1 MNNIPPGYQQA
12 IVTAITVF
20 LAFSLA
26 FIRFW
31 SFEAEGTWW
40 WGAIVS
46 EILLVTSILMQI
58 FVLARALNL
67 KNETKDD
74 YNKTV
79 KWFLRSVVILVIGLI
94 FSGIIYSDTFNR

>member
-12 IVTAITVF
+12 VVTAITVF

-31 SFEAEGTWW
+31 SFEATGTWW

-46 EILLVTSILMQI
+46 EILLITSILIQI